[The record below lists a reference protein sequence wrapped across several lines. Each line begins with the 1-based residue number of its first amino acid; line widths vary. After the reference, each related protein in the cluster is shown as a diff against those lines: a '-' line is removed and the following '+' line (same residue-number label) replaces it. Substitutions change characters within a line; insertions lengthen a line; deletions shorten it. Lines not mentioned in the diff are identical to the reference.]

1 MEIKWTKKEAYVT
14 IAIMAMCGNVNSVAI
29 SVTRTTES
37 VRTRTVIRGIF
48 KTLDI

>member
-1 MEIKWTKKEAYVT
+1 MT

-37 VRTRTVIRGIF
+37 VPIRTVIRGIF
-48 KTLDI
+48 KNGEWLISES